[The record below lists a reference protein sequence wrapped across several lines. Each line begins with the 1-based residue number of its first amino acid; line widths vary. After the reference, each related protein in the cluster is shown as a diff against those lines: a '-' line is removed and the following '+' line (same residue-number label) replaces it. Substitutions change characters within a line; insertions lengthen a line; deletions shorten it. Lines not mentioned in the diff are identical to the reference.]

1 MENKDGKK
9 DMINEYKQERTNLN
23 EEINRKIHTKMS
35 GKGERIKKKI
45 I

>member
-23 EEINRKIHTKMS
+23 EEINRKNTRKDEW
-35 GKGERIKKKI
+35 KRRKD
-45 I
+45 